1 MRLAG
6 KNLFLTG
13 GCGFVGG
20 RVAEK
25 LLLEEGATVH
35 CLVRDLSKAVWLSR
49 TQADLFVGDVNDAA
63 AVRRAME
70 GCDIV
75 IHCASGGNTRAE
87 LMQTNVEGMRV
98 LLDAAKAVGVARFVH
113 VSSIAVFGAAPAQGE
128 LTQAD
133 YDDGGRAYPESKIAA
148 EKLLLGTAGEG
159 IDTRVIVRPTFV
171 WGPRSHL
178 FTAGPLRAMKEHRFV
193 WIDGGSGSC
202 HAVYVDNLVEALILA
217 ATRPNV
223 DGQAFLV
230 TDGQE
235 MTWREFFE
243 PLLALFPPAQIRSI
257 NSRSVLTPLLCR
269 AREACAGRVAA
280 LSGPGKAL
288 PVRALRRLL
297 RETELLLARRGYP
310 SLWDLRKFAR
320 KGGLDTR
327 HTRDVLGYRPV
338 KTFEAA
344 IEDTRR
350 WVLWHM
356 ADELGIVPE
365 VALPEAEPPAIGAG
379 DAG

>member
-1 MRLAG
+1 MRLAAR
-6 KNLFLTG
+6 KVFLTG

-25 LLLEEGATVH
+25 LLLEEGAAVH

-49 TQADLFVGDVNDAA
+49 TTADLFVGDVNDAT

-70 GCDIV
+70 GCDVV
-75 IHCASGGNTRAE
+75 IHCASGGNTRTE
-87 LMQTNVEGMRV
+87 LMHTNVEGMRV
-98 LLDAAKAVGVARFVH
+98 LIDAAKEVGVERFVH
-113 VSSIAVFGAAPAQGE
+113 VSSIAVFGAAPAEGE
-128 LTQAD
+128 LTPAD

-148 EKLLLGTAGEG
+148 EKLFLGSAGEG

-193 WIDGGSGSC
+193 WIDGGGGSC

-223 DGQAFLV
+223 DGQGFLV

-243 PLLALFPPAQIRSI
+243 PLLALFPPVQARSI
-257 NSRSVLTPLLCR
+257 DSRSILTPMLCR

-280 LSGPGKAL
+280 LSGPGKSL